1 MLGRHIRG
9 ISNCKPMVMSV
20 KILMKIVTVREFPLL
35 KLTNLKTVVLKSVVT
50 SVCFETVMKEVV
62 MVVY

>member
-1 MLGRHIRG
+1 
-9 ISNCKPMVMSV
+9 MVMSV

-62 MVVY
+62 MVVC